1 MLRKP
6 VQAHQWQRKEIWRLI
21 KVMNEDSLNF
31 ANTPDVLEEP
41 NLLELK
47 KMVIDVHIS
56 VSSILRE
63 QKNII
68 TEIASPKESIQSKAA
83 KREANEC
90 FFFCHH
96 VNRRINS
103 H

>member
-1 MLRKP
+1 MLWKP
-6 VQAHQWQRKEIWRLI
+6 VQAHQRQRKQIWRLI

-31 ANTPDVLEEP
+31 ADTPDVLEEP

-56 VSSILRE
+56 VSSILRK

-68 TEIASPKESIQSKAA
+68 NCVAERVHSI
-83 KREANEC
+83 
-90 FFFCHH
+90 
-96 VNRRINS
+96 
-103 H
+103 